1 VEWVLPRH
9 DEVRRPS
16 GLLRRRRCEEWVAGR
31 VERAL
36 PLLGVCG
43 GGLRRAM
50 DEEVRRPKRSFS
62 SLATTCTGPISGY
75 RFHPCTMYLH
85 TQLCTRHIHVPGGG
99 GGECGYC
106 RKQNRSTRH
115 GVLRTSARE
124 VAAYSSQSRTD
135 GPAQLRTRGPGPN
148 RRMQKRVAGCQ
159 TRAPRVSPDDARL
172 APPPMHRCPS
182 PFPDADARTITK
194 SV

>member
-1 VEWVLPRH
+1 MWR
-9 DEVRRPS
+9 
-16 GLLRRRRCEEWVAGR
+16 
-31 VERAL
+31 
-36 PLLGVCG
+36 
-43 GGLRRAM
+43 GGLSGRFLCLGFVAEGSGERWT
-50 DEEVRRPKRSFS
+50 KRSAVQNAAS
-62 SLATTCTGPISGY
+62 PRWRPLALVRYQGIDSI
-75 RFHPCTMYLH
+75 HV
-85 TQLCTRHIHVPGGG
+85 LCTYIHSYAHAIYTYRGG